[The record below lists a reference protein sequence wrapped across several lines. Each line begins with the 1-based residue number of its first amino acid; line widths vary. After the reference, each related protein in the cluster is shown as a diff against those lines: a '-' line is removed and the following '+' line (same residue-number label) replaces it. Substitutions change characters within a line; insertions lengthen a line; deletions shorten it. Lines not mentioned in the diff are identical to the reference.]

1 MHVGKEMESSGDV
14 RLGFLHGGSVY
25 VFARLENEVFD
36 HCVGQSFSA
45 PLCQLAGQCPSCLL
59 PVISASLDDYG
70 SLCHHPG
77 QRGRSKKDRM
87 CLLPKLRELW
97 LYWLVLPLSIPF
109 LGSISALQQLFCQL
123 SFFVAFEQGQVV

>member
-1 MHVGKEMESSGDV
+1 MHVGMEMESSGDV

-45 PLCQLAGQCPSCLL
+45 PLCQLAGQCPNCLL

-70 SLCHHPG
+70 SVCNHPG
-77 QRGRSKKDRM
+77 QRGRSDVTDYASVKKTE
-87 CLLPKLRELW
+87 CVSFLNSESCGFIGLFYLC
-97 LYWLVLPLSIPF
+97 PF
-109 LGSISALQQLFCQL
+109 PF
-123 SFFVAFEQGQVV
+123 